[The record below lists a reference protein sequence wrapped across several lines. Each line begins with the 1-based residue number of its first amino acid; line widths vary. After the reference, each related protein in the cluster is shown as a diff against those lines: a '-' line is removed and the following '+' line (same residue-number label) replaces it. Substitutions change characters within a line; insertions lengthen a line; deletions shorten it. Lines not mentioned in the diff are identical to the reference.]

1 MRAGDE
7 IQLVSRSYKAP
18 IEDETKNLILLE
30 KNHAKKGCFII
41 RNDSGQEARDEDQ
54 MFVVVR
60 NTKSTA
66 NNQDYQL
73 CRGDVIKMGRI
84 KFRVQNM
91 SKAPASE
98 DIDDDDD
105 FYDSA
110 DEMVDDV
117 DIKSVNL
124 NEEHFIASS
133 RLSCG
138 NSSRRQFDPQAPQ
151 SQMQCKVCWSS
162 D

>member
-1 MRAGDE
+1 
-7 IQLVSRSYKAP
+7 
-18 IEDETKNLILLE
+18 
-30 KNHAKKGCFII
+30 
-41 RNDSGQEARDEDQ
+41 

-91 SKAPASE
+91 SQAPRSQ
-98 DIDDDDD
+98 DDDDED
-105 FYDSA
+105 DHYDSA

-124 NEEHFIASS
+124 NEEHFLASS
-133 RLSCG
+133 RMSCG
-138 NSSRRQFDPQAPQ
+138 NSSRRFDPQDPSA
-151 SQMQCKVCWSS
+151 QMQCKVCWSS
-162 D
+162 DQT